1 MEILRS
7 PDKALRQKSED
18 ISFFDDFL
26 RMFVDLMVETMYEGG
41 GVGLAAPQ
49 VGVNRNV
56 IVIDPT
62 GGDDSS
68 ALKVMINPKII
79 TRRGSIESE
88 EGCLSVPGFRGTVTR
103 SESVDVEYFTQTG
116 EKQTLTATGFLAIII
131 QHEID
136 HLHGILFVD
145 RVSSLK
151 ITPKKKVKAA
161 EKTA

>member
-1 MEILRS
+1 MDILQT
-7 PDKALRQKSED
+7 PDKTLRQKSED
-18 ISFFDDFL
+18 ITFFDEFL
-26 RMFVDLMVETMYEGG
+26 RMFVSQMIETMYEHN

-56 IVIDPT
+56 VVVDPSS
-62 GGDDSS
+62 GEDNS
-68 ALKVMINPKII
+68 ALKVLVNPKI
-79 TRRGSIESE
+79 TARRGSIESE
-88 EGCLSVPGFRGTVTR
+88 EGCLSIPGYRGTVTR
-103 SESVDVEYFTQTG
+103 SESVDVEYCNEVG
-116 EKQTLTATGFLAIII
+116 EKLTLTATGFLAIII

-151 ITPKKKVKAA
+151 MTPKKKAKAA